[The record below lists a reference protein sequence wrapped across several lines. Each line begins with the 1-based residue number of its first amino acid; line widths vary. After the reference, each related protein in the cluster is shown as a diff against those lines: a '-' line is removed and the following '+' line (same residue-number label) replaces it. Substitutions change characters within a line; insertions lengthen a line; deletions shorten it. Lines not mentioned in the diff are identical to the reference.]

1 MEIPAEALREA
12 LTNALCHRLLDS
24 PSSSVGIAVYD
35 DRVEIENTGHL
46 PNELT
51 VETIKQPHR
60 SYPQNPII
68 ASALYKT
75 GFLESWGTGV
85 SRMMEVCKA
94 AGVSEPE
101 YGTDGLFVW
110 ITFKRPIAS
119 ASSANER
126 ERNDDQKSGQNIV
139 KWPNKWPEKW
149 PEKARQILEAIEGNK
164 TITIAKLEVQLGL
177 GHTTL
182 KKILRE
188 MQNENVIRRIG
199 SDRGGYW
206 EIVQSDSQT

>member
-68 ASALYKT
+68 VSALYKT

-110 ITFKRPIAS
+110 IIFKRPSYLGSIK
-119 ASSANER
+119 
-126 ERNDDQKSGQNIV
+126 DD
-139 KWPNKWPEKW
+139 
-149 PEKARQILEAIEGNK
+149 GNK
-164 TITIAKLEVQLGL
+164 TDSPIDSPTDSPIDSPNSIRISIETVDKIFSLIKDNSTITTEELAKETGKSVRTIKKGL
-177 GHTTL
+177 QV
-182 KKILRE
+182 LRE
-188 MQNENVIRRIG
+188 EAKIKRVD
-199 SDRGGYW
+199 SPTVGGRW
-206 EIVQSDSQT
+206 EVTDNI